1 MVALVVVGALLV
13 VAVRVL
19 DVVVVQ
25 ARVAIAVGVAM
36 LLVVVMPVV
45 DAAVA
50 QARTIT

>member
-1 MVALVVVGALLV
+1 M
-13 VAVRVL
+13 RVQN
-19 DVVVVQ
+19 VVVVQ
-25 ARVAIAVGVAM
+25 ACVEIAINVAV